1 MDELLL
7 NNLAQKL
14 KIATLSIIR
23 EEVEMLLLFHMAEE
37 PFAKNLIFYGGTALR
52 LAYNCPRFSED
63 LDFLMPHP
71 VKETELE
78 KALHKSIEQYPGLG
92 IADLKE
98 KRNTLFALMK
108 LQTSLLKH
116 PLTIKI
122 EMSKRKN
129 GIKKEFKP
137 LSSPCSPLQP
147 VLYTA
152 TLESLELAKNRA
164 LKGRN
169 SPRDWFDAYYIAA
182 LMRKPFNPPVNFNYD
197 KAEFKRELKRF
208 LPQDKWILIDESLKK
223 I

>member
-1 MDELLL
+1 
-7 NNLAQKL
+7 
-14 KIATLSIIR
+14 
-23 EEVEMLLLFHMAEE
+23 
-37 PFAKNLIFYGGTALR
+37 
-52 LAYNCPRFSED
+52 
-63 LDFLMPHP
+63 MPHP
-71 VKETELE
+71 VKESELE
-78 KALHKSIEQYPGLG
+78 EALWKSIEQYPGLS

-108 LQTSLLKH
+108 LQHPLLKH

-137 LSSPCSPLQP
+137 LTSPCSPLQP

-164 LKGRN
+164 LEGRN

>member
-1 MDELLL
+1 MDESLL
-7 NNLAQKL
+7 NNLAHKL
-14 KIATLSIIR
+14 KIAPLSIIR
-23 EEVEMLLLFHMAEE
+23 EELEMLLLLNIAEE

-71 VKETELE
+71 IKEAELE
-78 KALHKSIEQYPGLG
+78 KALLKSVGQYPGLS

-108 LQTSLLKH
+108 LQTPLLKH

-137 LSSPCSPLQP
+137 LSSPCSPL
-147 VLYTA
+147 
-152 TLESLELAKNRA
+152 
-164 LKGRN
+164 
-169 SPRDWFDAYYIAA
+169 
-182 LMRKPFNPPVNFNYD
+182 
-197 KAEFKRELKRF
+197 
-208 LPQDKWILIDESLKK
+208 
-223 I
+223 

>member
-14 KIATLSIIR
+14 KIAPLNIIR
-23 EEVEMLLLFHMAEE
+23 EEVEMLLLLHIAEE

-71 VKETELE
+71 VKESELE
-78 KALHKSIEQYPGLG
+78 KALRKSVGQYPGLSL
-92 IADLKE
+92 ADLKE
-98 KRNTLFALMK
+98 KRNTLFALIK
-108 LQTSLLKH
+108 LQIPLLKH
-116 PLTIKI
+116 PLSIKI
-122 EMSKRKN
+122 EMSKRQN

-137 LSSPCSPLQP
+137 LASPCSPLQP

-182 LMRKPFNPPVNFNYD
+182 LMRKPFKPPVNFNYD
-197 KAEFKRELKRF
+197 KTEFKRELKRF
-208 LPQDKWILIDESLKK
+208 LPQDKWALIDELLKK
-223 I
+223 V